1 MYEYE
6 KIQDEFNRILA
17 EDCNTELWGMS
28 TIARDELMYVG
39 VNPDSG
45 RNFFGM
51 EYFKLFNSPSY
62 TTSTKE
68 ARIKFRTPKYVKHRD
83 NKENWVLNA
92 KEKSHLMNLL
102 IQPSKYEDDCTVWQY
117 GIMQFN
123 LEAYDV
129 SHKETRQITQKYLD
143 TLSDDD
149 VRKKYLP
156 FDLKTP
162 DYSNLS
168 D

>member
-1 MYEYE
+1 MN
-6 KIQDEFNRILA
+6 EFNRILA

-28 TIARDELMYVG
+28 TIARDEIMYVG

-51 EYFKLFNSPSY
+51 EYFKLFNSSSY
-62 TTSTKE
+62 TKSTKE
-68 ARIKFRTPKYVKHRD
+68 ARIKFRTPEYIRHRD
-83 NKENWVLNA
+83 NKEIWVLNA

-129 SHKETRQITQKYLD
+129 SHKETRQMTQEYLN

-156 FDLKTP
+156 FDLETP
-162 DYSNLS
+162 DYSNL
-168 D
+168 